1 MVPASPFLVRA
12 AHCGR
17 MAMWV
22 GLLGLL
28 SLGVVAACQV
38 PAGNGSSPPSVV
50 PDRSTAPVAPA
61 IETDHPDAESPIP
74 LPSAQVPAAPAIEM
88 EHPDAED
95 PIPLPPT
102 DAP

>member
-1 MVPASPFLVRA
+1 
-12 AHCGR
+12 
-17 MAMWV
+17 MAILV

-38 PAGNGSSPPSVV
+38 PAGSGSSPTPVA

-74 LPSAQVPAAPAIEM
+74 LPSAQGPAAPAIEM
-88 EHPDAED
+88 EHPDAENR
-95 PIPLPPT
+95 IPSPT